1 MWKERNQFLLFNCR
15 QKERKKLLR
24 NQKNVG
30 GNKKIKMERK
40 KSSFV
45 MKQSERKKSKE
56 N

>member
-1 MWKERNQFLLFNCR
+1 MERKKSSFVMKQS
-15 QKERKKLLR
+15 KRKKLLR
-24 NQKNVG
+24 NEKNIG
-30 GNKKIKMERK
+30 GNNPKIKMERK